1 MLYLPC
7 LTGSTQDAW
16 SERRRSQGRREGRD
30 GGAAAQPELPA
41 TVRQRGGGGGAGQ
54 GQYLGVNPRFSV
66 GRRGGFSSG
75 DGSWRERAGL

>member
-7 LTGSTQDAW
+7 LAGSTQDAW

-41 TVRQRGGGGGAGQ
+41 AVGQRGGGGGTSQ
-54 GQYLGVNPRFSV
+54 GQYSGSNP
-66 GRRGGFSSG
+66 GG
-75 DGSWRERAGL
+75 L